1 MYTGLRELVPEGEQL
16 YSKFNSNCSGVETTN
31 TSLNLVPLIR
41 GLESISFCSL
51 TIICNEGWMMFV
63 CISRAS
69 FLFRSWRR
77 MSYPSASG
85 RWNHQYQSVIRQ

>member
-1 MYTGLRELVPEGEQL
+1 MI
-16 YSKFNSNCSGVETTN
+16 N

-77 MSYPSASG
+77 MSYPSAPG
-85 RWNHQYQSVIRQ
+85 RWNRRYQSVIRQ